1 MTRSRA
7 TAKQAGTAFERSIAD
22 DLAAKVDDRIDR
34 RAKTGA
40 ADKGDIAGLRVH
52 GQRVVVEA
60 KDYGGRILAAEWVR
74 EAETERA
81 NDGALAGVVVAKRR
95 GTRDP
100 GQQYV
105 LMTMNDLVALINGDR
120 NHIKEN

>member
-7 TAKQAGTAFERSIAD
+7 TAKQAGASFERSIAD

-34 RAKTGA
+34 RVKTGA

-52 GQRVVVEA
+52 GRRVVLEC
-60 KDYGGRILAAEWVR
+60 KDYGGRILAAEWLR

-95 GTRDP
+95 GTRAP

-105 LMTMNDLVALINGDR
+105 LMTIDNLVALINGDR
-120 NHIKEN
+120 NHIEEN